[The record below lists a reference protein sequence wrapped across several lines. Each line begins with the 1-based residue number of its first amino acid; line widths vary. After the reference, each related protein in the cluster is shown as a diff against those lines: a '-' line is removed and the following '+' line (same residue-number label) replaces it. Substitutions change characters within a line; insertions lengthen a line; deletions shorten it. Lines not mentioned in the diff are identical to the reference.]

1 MRRRISAN
9 QGAATPP
16 GVEIGSASRNWY
28 TKVLIEHPIKT
39 KAITLG
45 ILNCVGDIF
54 TQLYVEKSGG
64 LDYRRVASM
73 TTFGLFIVG
82 PTLHYWYSFLNRVV
96 KASGPK
102 GVAIRLVLDQFIF
115 APIFI
120 AVTFAYLLL
129 VEGHVDKIQDKLSKD
144 WKPALIANWKL
155 WLPSQFCNF
164 MFVPPVLQV
173 LCSNVIGLVWNV
185 YVSHASHKPSGQSA
199 IYKQVAQEVQNA
211 AHALRKPQFP
221 FQAEA

>member
-1 MRRRISAN
+1 MRRRISAAN

-102 GVAIRLVLDQFIF
+102 GVAIRLVLDQVFLLSNSDLQISCESRVRSHCTTVD
-115 APIFI
+115 I
-120 AVTFAYLLL
+120 AATQLC
-129 VEGHVDKIQDKLSKD
+129 
-144 WKPALIANWKL
+144 
-155 WLPSQFCNF
+155 PS
-164 MFVPPVLQV
+164 
-173 LCSNVIGLVWNV
+173 
-185 YVSHASHKPSGQSA
+185 
-199 IYKQVAQEVQNA
+199 
-211 AHALRKPQFP
+211 LRKGNIRLRC
-221 FQAEA
+221 